1 MTWFSGGGR
10 CAAGVC
16 QAVAMGDGAADNEAT
31 FERIKDMSPFIFPLF
46 DHLGGIR
53 VTAEDALTLLPGTY
67 VNDVIVNFYAHYLR
81 GTVLHAEQMQGVLVL
96 PSYVFKLI
104 LDKGPQ
110 GAISACRKLDIFC
123 YHTWF
128 FFMCHEDHWYAAVLS
143 DMHNIHP
150 LLQAAHGLGPKTS
163 VRRPALTIV
172 NSMQG
177 FPRVAP
183 PCTAA
188 TRLLQFVAYE
198 YRRRHGLRLDDVR
211 TLRSDI
217 IDIIDVHDA
226 KVAAQE
232 GVDCALNMLANFHFF
247 MTRTKKE
254 RRSLISTKD
263 WTQDLYDVPSRL
275 ELAELCLALSSE
287 AQAERL
293 ARGGGQSGGRD
304 STPDHEP
311 DSQVVVTALSGP
323 AVKREQ
329 RNLAPRPAPSTFA
342 MSTRATRAASPAARP
357 PPTRLTRASAGK
369 TVAPPPSA
377 TQPPAAATPPPAAA
391 LSPASAKKP
400 VAGGD
405 ERQVLSDSASSG
417 SQYYTESDA
426 GGDAAGGVAGGS
438 APAALVEPPAARAA
452 GQAGDAS
459 QCGSL
464 LPLAPPQSRSRAD
477 SLRAHVRDGSD
488 AALLSGPVVG
498 ADNPDLQVAQQR
510 ARDAAK
516 KQDGFS
522 GADEREEAGQEPKVN
537 EDVDEP
543 LPPQLILT
551 TSWVTSMR
559 DWGVPLPSTTMR
571 RVAALLSR
579 CPDLEPACFLFA
591 DCPFIVDGSLHADF
605 VSDMTRANGGVAVS
619 GAMRRFVHTVCVCAS
634 NFSSS

>member
-1 MTWFSGGGR
+1 
-10 CAAGVC
+10 
-16 QAVAMGDGAADNEAT
+16 
-31 FERIKDMSPFIFPLF
+31 
-46 DHLGGIR
+46 
-53 VTAEDALTLLPGTY
+53 
-67 VNDVIVNFYAHYLR
+67 
-81 GTVLHAEQMQGVLVL
+81 
-96 PSYVFKLI
+96 VFKLI

-128 FFMCHEDHWYAAVLS
+128 FFMCHEDHWYAALLS

-188 TRLLQFVAYE
+188 TLLLQFVAYE

-226 KVAAQE
+226 EVAAQE
-232 GVDCALNMLANFHFF
+232 GVDCVLNMLANFHFF

-263 WTQDLYDVPSRL
+263 WTQYLYDVPSPL

-287 AQAERL
+287 AQADRR
-293 ARGGGQSGGRD
+293 ARGGGQRGGRD

-342 MSTRATRAASPAARP
+342 MSTPATRASSPAASESQSTPPASAPARAFHLTRAARAAMADAPSPAARP
-357 PPTRLTRASAGK
+357 PPAILTRASAGK

-377 TQPPAAATPPPAAA
+377 TRPPAAATPPRAAA
-391 LSPASAKKP
+391 PPPASTKKP

-426 GGDAAGGVAGGS
+426 GGDAAGGVAL
-438 APAALVEPPAARAA
+438 PLLLLL
-452 GQAGDAS
+452 
-459 QCGSL
+459 SL
-464 LPLAPPQSRSRAD
+464 LRLVPQGRHETPPNVALF
-477 SLRAHVRDGSD
+477 SLQRRLSPEAEQILSELTCKTAVM
-488 AALLSGPVVG
+488 LLS
-498 ADNPDLQVAQQR
+498 
-510 ARDAAK
+510 
-516 KQDGFS
+516 
-522 GADEREEAGQEPKVN
+522 
-537 EDVDEP
+537 
-543 LPPQLILT
+543 
-551 TSWVTSMR
+551 
-559 DWGVPLPSTTMR
+559 
-571 RVAALLSR
+571 
-579 CPDLEPACFLFA
+579 
-591 DCPFIVDGSLHADF
+591 
-605 VSDMTRANGGVAVS
+605 
-619 GAMRRFVHTVCVCAS
+619 
-634 NFSSS
+634 